1 LGVLD
6 GVLGEDGTFTATGG
20 TDEGEVAVVVVL
32 EEVVDDGG
40 DQRAI
45 DIIFGFFPDNFLE
58 LGI

>member
-1 LGVLD
+1 MD
-6 GVLGEDGTFTATGG
+6 GVVGEDGTFTATGG
-20 TDEGEVAVVVVL
+20 TDEGEVALVVLL